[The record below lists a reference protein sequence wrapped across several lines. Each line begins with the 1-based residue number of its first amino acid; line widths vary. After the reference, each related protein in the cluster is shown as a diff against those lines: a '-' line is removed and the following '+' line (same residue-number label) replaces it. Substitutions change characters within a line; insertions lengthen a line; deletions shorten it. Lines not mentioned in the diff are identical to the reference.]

1 MSYAGDRKAVNRYL
15 NVVFFDSY
23 ESAVEN
29 SNLPQTQR
37 LSQEMMSFTDGAPTF
52 YDLDIIEDR
61 S

>member
-1 MSYAGDRKAVNRYL
+1 LCRDRKRGNRYF
-15 NVVFFDSY
+15 NVVFSGSC
-23 ESAVEN
+23 ESAAEN

-37 LSQEMMSFTDGAPTF
+37 LSQEMMSITDDAPKF

>member
-1 MSYAGDRKAVNRYL
+1 
-15 NVVFFDSY
+15 VVLFDSY

-37 LSQEMMSFTDGAPTF
+37 LSQEMMSFTIGAPTF